1 MGGGVVFR
9 LIRKRNLIESFAF
22 KFSLLRL
29 LSSRFSAKRSRTLKG
44 VGRRMNLKR

>member
-1 MGGGVVFR
+1 MGGGGVFR

-29 LSSRFSAKRSRTLKG
+29 LSSRFSAKRSILDGTL
-44 VGRRMNLKR
+44 GRMGTL